1 MAALKSNR
9 IKGTI
14 ISVKNWMSR
23 IKNEQK
29 SPVKDEKN
37 HPFLMMQLLKCY
49 HAFKFIV
56 LFNL

>member
-1 MAALKSNR
+1 MAALKSDR
-9 IKGTI
+9 IKSTI

-37 HPFLMMQLLKCY
+37 HPFLMMAIIEMLSC
-49 HAFKFIV
+49 V
-56 LFNL
+56 